1 MSERTNHLD
10 AVDDLEGAT
19 LSRRS
24 FLVGAG
30 AAGALTML
38 GLAGCAPSTSASGD
52 AAASASADAAEPA
65 AGGEGGGGGAAGPA
79 MGGGAADPTWR
90 TDPGASS
97 FDPKET
103 RDFDVVVLGA
113 GHAGVA
119 CAHKAAELGKKVVLV
134 EKQAEENYQN
144 LGNENGHINSEWQK
158 SHGVPEVDPM
168 TFFNNWQLNSGNR
181 AEPDILSYFCHHSG
195 EVFDWHLSFTPG
207 YDPICET
214 WDDIPDE
221 WTPQLGS
228 FYSWPGAAN
237 HQAEI
242 EGATYAGITQ
252 VNYNAIQAAISND
265 GMEMLWGYEA
275 VYLVKDGDKVVGAIV
290 EGDDGQIQLNASV
303 GVVVATGDMS
313 TNTTMCGE
321 LLTEISDL
329 NPTSDGF
336 SGMGQDGMGQKMM
349 YWAGGEFEIGPR
361 AAMGGANVSPMGPWQ
376 GTHVLLLDKDGY
388 RFSNEAF
395 STSFLAG
402 IPGAR
407 REAGFVSVFD
417 SNWRAT
423 VNRMPI
429 GHLNVKWW
437 DDQEGHFG
445 AKYWDNDFTADHADS
460 GAEGFQ
466 TSEAEHGAFTCYC
479 SNDLATL
486 AGYCGYEGE
495 AAERFV
501 ASVERYN
508 EMCEQGADT
517 DYAKPAEVLNKL
529 EPPYFAIPFP
539 TDGNMAGGLVTLTG
553 MFCDRH
559 GQVRAQNTFAPIEGL
574 YAAGNCMGG
583 RFPLQYTSPIN
594 GVSIGFAQTSGYLVG
609 EYLGGK

>member
-1 MSERTNHLD
+1 MCT
-10 AVDDLEGAT
+10 G
-19 LSRRS
+19 
-24 FLVGAG
+24 
-30 AAGALTML
+30 
-38 GLAGCAPSTSASGD
+38 SAHG
-52 AAASASADAAEPA
+52 
-65 AGGEGGGGGAAGPA
+65 
-79 MGGGAADPTWR
+79 R
-90 TDPGASS
+90 
-97 FDPKET
+97 
-103 RDFDVVVLGA
+103 A

-275 VYLVKDGDKVVGAIV
+275 VYLSRTATRWSAHRRGRRRPDPAERQRGRRGGDGRHVHEHHHVR
-290 EGDDGQIQLNASV
+290 
-303 GVVVATGDMS
+303 
-313 TNTTMCGE
+313 
-321 LLTEISDL
+321 
-329 NPTSDGF
+329 
-336 SGMGQDGMGQKMM
+336 
-349 YWAGGEFEIGPR
+349 R
-361 AAMGGANVSPMGPWQ
+361 AANRDQRPEPHVRRVLGHGAGRHGPEDDVLGGRRIRDRPPRRHGRCQRQP
-376 GTHVLLLDKDGY
+376 DG
-388 RFSNEAF
+388 S
-395 STSFLAG
+395 LAG
-402 IPGAR
+402 HAR
-407 REAGFVSVFD
+407 AAARQGRLPLLQRGLLHVVPRGHSRRRHEAGFVSVFD

-517 DYAKPAEVLNKL
+517 DYAKPAE
-529 EPPYFAIPFP
+529 
-539 TDGNMAGGLVTLTG
+539 
-553 MFCDRH
+553 
-559 GQVRAQNTFAPIEGL
+559 
-574 YAAGNCMGG
+574 
-583 RFPLQYTSPIN
+583 S
-594 GVSIGFAQTSGYLVG
+594 
-609 EYLGGK
+609 

>member
-1 MSERTNHLD
+1 
-10 AVDDLEGAT
+10 
-19 LSRRS
+19 
-24 FLVGAG
+24 
-30 AAGALTML
+30 
-38 GLAGCAPSTSASGD
+38 
-52 AAASASADAAEPA
+52 
-65 AGGEGGGGGAAGPA
+65 
-79 MGGGAADPTWR
+79 
-90 TDPGASS
+90 
-97 FDPKET
+97 
-103 RDFDVVVLGA
+103 
-113 GHAGVA
+113 
-119 CAHKAAELGKKVVLV
+119 
-134 EKQAEENYQN
+134 
-144 LGNENGHINSEWQK
+144 
-158 SHGVPEVDPM
+158 
-168 TFFNNWQLNSGNR
+168 
-181 AEPDILSYFCHHSG
+181 
-195 EVFDWHLSFTPG
+195 
-207 YDPICET
+207 
-214 WDDIPDE
+214 
-221 WTPQLGS
+221 
-228 FYSWPGAAN
+228 
-237 HQAEI
+237 
-242 EGATYAGITQ
+242 
-252 VNYNAIQAAISND
+252 
-265 GMEMLWGYEA
+265 
-275 VYLVKDGDKVVGAIV
+275 
-290 EGDDGQIQLNASV
+290 
-303 GVVVATGDMS
+303 
-313 TNTTMCGE
+313 
-321 LLTEISDL
+321 
-329 NPTSDGF
+329 
-336 SGMGQDGMGQKMM
+336 MGQKMM

-407 REAGFVSVFD
+407 HEAGFVSVFD

-574 YAAGNCMGG
+574 YALGNVMGDICAVDYPINVAGNSHG
-583 RFPLQYTSPIN
+583 RCITY
-594 GVSIGFAQTSGYLVG
+594 GYL
-609 EYLGGK
+609 LGHELAGA

>member
-52 AAASASADAAEPA
+52 AAASASADAAEPV

-336 SGMGQDGMGQKMM
+336 SGM
-349 YWAGGEFEIGPR
+349 
-361 AAMGGANVSPMGPWQ
+361 
-376 GTHVLLLDKDGY
+376 
-388 RFSNEAF
+388 EA
-395 STSFLAG
+395 
-402 IPGAR
+402 
-407 REAGFVSVFD
+407 
-417 SNWRAT
+417 
-423 VNRMPI
+423 
-429 GHLNVKWW
+429 
-437 DDQEGHFG
+437 
-445 AKYWDNDFTADHADS
+445 
-460 GAEGFQ
+460 
-466 TSEAEHGAFTCYC
+466 
-479 SNDLATL
+479 
-486 AGYCGYEGE
+486 
-495 AAERFV
+495 
-501 ASVERYN
+501 
-508 EMCEQGADT
+508 
-517 DYAKPAEVLNKL
+517 
-529 EPPYFAIPFP
+529 
-539 TDGNMAGGLVTLTG
+539 
-553 MFCDRH
+553 
-559 GQVRAQNTFAPIEGL
+559 
-574 YAAGNCMGG
+574 
-583 RFPLQYTSPIN
+583 
-594 GVSIGFAQTSGYLVG
+594 
-609 EYLGGK
+609 